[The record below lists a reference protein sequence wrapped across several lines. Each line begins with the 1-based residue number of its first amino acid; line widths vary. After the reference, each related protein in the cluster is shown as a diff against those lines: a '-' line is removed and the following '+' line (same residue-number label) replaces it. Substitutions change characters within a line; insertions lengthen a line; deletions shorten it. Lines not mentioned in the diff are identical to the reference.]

1 MEFLKL
7 YDEENRDILFNMSWL
22 NKNSNFDKS
31 TGRFK
36 IIDLF
41 TFLENINSFDYEKD
55 TIYDDIYFILE
66 YAHDSIIHLI
76 NNINKEIK
84 REHKIVPIPQ
94 AKELDQKT
102 ILWLSRQDGRTVKE
116 KLKNN
121 KIKAVKRYSNV
132 DTYENRILKIFL
144 KKLVLIEEK
153 RVQIQSNDNLIN
165 KIRRWLRSDDA
176 KNINEYGNIVY
187 NNILL
192 HHPHYSKIFKSYRWL
207 NRLDEKIA
215 TYSTTFIKQLKTI
228 IKFELLT
235 QLQFSTKE
243 AKVLPSTLDKDSL
256 DNFDININ
264 KTILDIDIDIDL
276 ENYILQI
283 KDDVLTKKIFFK
295 SIKNFA
301 EGLIE
306 NEIKIK
312 NKENRVFEINAEKT
326 SQVFLDFFRLFPIVK
341 IDNKF
346 INFPITLFQNIDSSI
361 VNANNTKVIDLRYE
375 IYTLPEILKT
385 YDSNILRFFLEHF
398 EKYLKDK
405 QLNYIIP
412 DYVNVFKLTPV
423 KKTIN
428 SYFPKSRSIP
438 KSILAGLKYLFE
450 ENLQD
455 RDTLIYI
462 QKNHDNDLYVT
473 PLLIRYDKA
482 LKNITNGLYLEK
494 HPTKKLEE
502 ENDIINEL
510 NRNFNDYEL
519 SEKLLSKFLQNGIKG
534 IKEQEI
540 GFYKDKELIY
550 LINSKSFS
558 KPKNRTNS
566 IKSLF
571 TNKNL
576 FKNRYIEIEDTNEEN
591 LSNFEKLLTYEK
603 DGYNLWKEH
612 LLRLAMGDM
621 PINGYFGE
629 FVLVDDDSK
638 VINGFIDI
646 KNHFIIPANT
656 NELSFPLIFGED
668 KINFE
673 AYISSGQ
680 LPFKED
686 VECKLELKYNYE
698 DETPYKLTFKPLIE
712 KYKPLNVKWREI
724 KYNKLP
730 FPSYPEKKSWKD
742 FKKDPKRDNSGY
754 SDLLEWVLEQLELL
768 NNIDEIPQ
776 FKLEREI
783 SRIKQ
788 DIKSKGYFKWG
799 KNDIKGLY
807 YCFVD
812 VNGEEI
818 FCHSSNFK
826 EKINI
831 DKFTKDMAVFLKI
844 NEKSNQKSG
853 YDITFSEISL
863 NQQIERI
870 KKEYRDKPLTIKAI
884 YLIKSI
890 KSIKYPLLS
899 IWNEHSLQDYDAPND
914 FRIAMTNHINNSMK
928 LLLRK
933 DITKNLEVE
942 LLFFLSS
949 IHKDMPNEISTKL
962 LKCSESLIKNK
973 QYYLNIALALG
984 DCKLEWQHS
993 ILKNILGQLED
1004 VSLRNTILNILAIS
1018 SWRSSNF
1025 IFMIPGDKI
1034 KEIIEILYSVL
1045 SYNFKQFKQG
1055 KFLLINIVRNL
1066 ELLFAILRLR
1076 EKFSILCLDN
1086 YQTQNYIILIDEIT
1100 KYIVNEKIELR
1111 TRLKFD
1117 LTIAD
1122 NFENTPDLLYALRVY
1137 LSGNI
1142 KATQSIRVLGVSDD

>member
-22 NKNSNFDKS
+22 NKNFNFDKS
-31 TGRFK
+31 TGRFEN
-36 IIDLF
+36 IDLF
-41 TFLENINSFDYEKD
+41 TFLENINSFNYEKD

-153 RVQIQSNDNLIN
+153 RVQIQSNDKLIN

-207 NRLDEKIA
+207 NRLDEKVS

-235 QLQFSTKE
+235 QLQFFTKE

-264 KTILDIDIDIDL
+264 KTLLDIDL
-276 ENYILQI
+276 ENYISQI
-283 KDDVLTKKIFFK
+283 KDDALRKKRFFK

-301 EGLIE
+301 KWSIE
-306 NEIKIK
+306 NKIKIK
-312 NKENRVFEINAEKT
+312 NEENRVFEIKTENT
-326 SQVFLDFFRLFPIVK
+326 SQVFIDFFRLFPIAK
-341 IDNKF
+341 IDNEF
-346 INFPITLFQNIDSSI
+346 TNFPITIFQNIDNSI
-361 VNANNTKVIDLRYE
+361 VNANNTKVINLSHE

-385 YDSNILRFFLEHF
+385 YNSNILRFFLEYF

-412 DYVNVFKLTPV
+412 DYVNVFKLTPI

-428 SYFPKSRSIP
+428 SYFPKSRNIP

-450 ENLQD
+450 GNIQD
-455 RDTLIYI
+455 GDTLIYI

-473 PLLIRYDKA
+473 PLVIKYDKA

-494 HPTKKLEE
+494 YPTKKLEE
-502 ENDIINEL
+502 ESDIIDEL

-534 IKEQEI
+534 IKDQEI

-558 KPKNRTNS
+558 KPKNRINT

-576 FKNRYIEIEDTNEEN
+576 FKKEYIEIEDTNEEN
-591 LSNFEKLLTYEK
+591 LSNFEKLLTYEQ

-612 LLRLAMGDM
+612 LPRLAMGDR

-638 VINGFIDI
+638 VINGFIEI
-646 KNHFIIPANT
+646 KSRFIIPANT

-673 AYISSGQ
+673 AYITSSQ

-698 DETPYKLTFKPLIE
+698 DETPYKLTFIPLIT

-724 KYNKLP
+724 KNKNTQELP
-730 FPSYPEKKSWKD
+730 IPEYPKLKTIEDFSKIQIGQKKEGVDIFEWL
-742 FKKDPKRDNSGY
+742 
-754 SDLLEWVLEQLELL
+754 SDLLDLDKKSDIPSFYIKKEIK
-768 NNIDEIPQ
+768 NIQKKYSYLKEAKIIFGKYDKNKKYYCIA
-776 FKLEREI
+776 KLE
-783 SRIKQ
+783 
-788 DIKSKGYFKWG
+788 D
-799 KNDIKGLY
+799 DT
-807 YCFVD
+807 
-812 VNGEEI
+812 EI
-818 FCHSSNFK
+818 FCHSQTFEENINIDNLYSGDSLFVKPILQDDRYVSKNTFPILDIEEIKNNFIQNNLQKKTELHIKILRTIEFTILTLLNGRYLSDSDFPNNFK
-826 EKINI
+826 ELVSNYINI
-831 DKFTKDMAVFLKI
+831 SIEGL
-844 NEKSNQKSG
+844 
-853 YDITFSEISL
+853 Y
-863 NQQIERI
+863 NQQI
-870 KKEYRDKPLTIKAI
+870 KKEYKEDFLLFLTYLSNGMNMPSAI
-884 YLIKSI
+884 TKLLVKLSNSIQNNSSFQRHLSFAVGDVRLDWQKEIFNNILKSI
-890 KSIKYPLLS
+890 NENSKIVLNILSRVFWRSSSLIFKLDEKQANEVLKSLYENIRENNNSRNFEILFALLRLRTKYNIL
-899 IWNEHSLQDYDAPND
+899 NPND
-914 FRIAMTNHINNSMK
+914 
-928 LLLRK
+928 
-933 DITKNLEVE
+933 DITKD
-942 LLFFLSS
+942 F
-949 IHKDMPNEISTKL
+949 
-962 LKCSESLIKNK
+962 IKIIDNK
-973 QYYLNIALALG
+973 
-984 DCKLEWQHS
+984 
-993 ILKNILGQLED
+993 
-1004 VSLRNTILNILAIS
+1004 T
-1018 SWRSSNF
+1018 
-1025 IFMIPGDKI
+1025 
-1034 KEIIEILYSVL
+1034 KEIIE
-1045 SYNFKQFKQG
+1045 NNQEFKTRIQ
-1055 KFLLINIVRNL
+1055 LVIN
-1066 ELLFAILRLR
+1066 
-1076 EKFSILCLDN
+1076 KP
-1086 YQTQNYIILIDEIT
+1086 
-1100 KYIVNEKIELR
+1100 KG
-1111 TRLKFD
+1111 
-1117 LTIAD
+1117 
-1122 NFENTPDLLYALRVY
+1122 FENTPDLLYALRVY

-1142 KATQSIRVLGVSDD
+1142 KETQSIRVLGVSDD